1 MFLALNEIKRNKL
14 RYGLITI
21 VIIMIAYLIFML
33 TALANGLSNA
43 SKQAVNSW
51 QAHSIVLNADAN
63 GSLDQSVI
71 SIPQL
76 PARQST
82 HANVIQMG
90 ANVQTTRQ
98 KNPVSAQVLGIQ
110 NDQFIYH
117 DLKIIQG
124 RRFTHPQEIVVDQ
137 SLFNSG
143 YHLGQWVRFKRGGNS
158 FHIVGAVKNTTLNV
172 APVIYGQLK
181 AIQQVKW
188 GQTTNHNIS
197 AVIYRGRH
205 VKEIPGTKVW
215 TINDFIENIPGYSA
229 QNSTFSFMII
239 FLLLITMVII
249 AIFLYILTIQKIPY
263 FAVMKIQGIPNRLLA
278 GNVISTA
285 LLLTSTGIFI
295 SGILTA
301 ITAIAMPAA
310 VPMTFDIKLMSLVII
325 LLFLMA
331 LVGSLI
337 PMRIVNKIDPAIA
350 MGGK

>member
-63 GSLDQSVI
+63 GSLDQSVL
-71 SIPQL
+71 SPQQL
-76 PARQST
+76 PTKQAA
-82 HANVIQMG
+82 HANLIQMG
-90 ANVQTTRQ
+90 ANVQTAGQ

-110 NDQFIYH
+110 NNQFIYH

-124 RRFTHPQEIVVDQ
+124 RRFTNRHEIVVDQ

-143 YHLGQWVRFKRGGNS
+143 YHLGQWVRFKRGGNT
-158 FHIVGAVKNTTLNV
+158 FHIVGAIKNTTLNV
-172 APVIYGQLK
+172 APVVYGQLK
-181 AIQQVKW
+181 AIQQIKW
-188 GQTTNHNIS
+188 NQTNNHNIS
-197 AVIYRGRH
+197 AVIYRGNQT
-205 VKEIPGTKVW
+205 KANNGTKVW
-215 TINDFIENIPGYSA
+215 TITDFIENIPGYSA
-229 QNSTFSFMII
+229 QNSTFSFMIV

-263 FAVMKIQGIPNRLLA
+263 FAVMKIQGISNQLLA

-285 LLLTSTGIFI
+285 VLLTSVGMVI
-295 SGILTA
+295 SGMLTI
-301 ITAIAMPAA
+301 ITAIAMPVT
-310 VPMTFDIKLMSLVII
+310 VPMTFNIKLMGLVVI
-325 LLFLMA
+325 LIFLMA

-337 PMRIVNKIDPAIA
+337 PMRMVNKIDPAIA